1 MWGKDI
7 FNEYGR
13 GKQFIPYTD
22 HKPLEKLSHLHNQT
36 LKILNTLQSALLEH
50 DFIIQYQKGL
60 DMPAEYLSRLPGTR
74 EKIVAFDPFQAGLT
88 DLQKHN
94 PSLKLL
100 NKAIKS
106 KI

>member
-1 MWGKDI
+1 MWGMDI

-22 HKPLEKLSHLHNQT
+22 HKPLEKLSHLHNKT
-36 LKILNTLQSALLEH
+36 LNKLQSAFLEH

-60 DMPAEYLSRLPGTR
+60 DMPADYLSRLAGTMD
-74 EKIVAFDPFQAGLT
+74 EIVAFDPFQVDLT

-100 NKAIKS
+100 NEATKS
-106 KI
+106 KN

>member
-7 FNEYGR
+7 FNEYAR

-22 HKPLEKLSHLHNQT
+22 HKPLEKLSHLHY
-36 LKILNTLQSALLEH
+36 KILNRLQSALLEH

-60 DMPAEYLSRLPGTR
+60 DMPADYLSRLPGTMD
-74 EKIVAFDPFQAGLT
+74 KIVAFDPFQADLA
-88 DLQKHN
+88 DLQKPN
-94 PSLKLL
+94 PTLKLL
-100 NKAIKS
+100 NEAIKS